1 MTAADLTCR
10 ELVEIVTDY
19 LEGRLPP
26 RDLMRFKEHV
36 LMCEGCAV
44 YIEQMRETIRL
55 TGTLRT
61 EDVPAEVEE
70 ELLRAFRG
78 WKAG

>member
-19 LEGRLPP
+19 LEGRLPR
-26 RDLMRFKEHV
+26 RDLMRFEEHV
-36 LMCEGCAV
+36 LGCEGCTV
-44 YIEQMRETIRL
+44 YVAQMRETIRL
-55 TGTLRT
+55 TGALRT
-61 EDVPAEVEE
+61 EDVPHEVEE

>member
-1 MTAADLTCR
+1 MTEADLTCR

-26 RDLMRFKEHV
+26 RDRMRFEDHV
-36 LMCEGCAV
+36 LVCEGCTAYV
-44 YIEQMRETIRL
+44 EQMRETIRL
-55 TGTLRT
+55 TGALRT
-61 EDVPAEVEE
+61 ADVPAEVEE

-78 WKAG
+78 WKAS

>member
-1 MTAADLTCR
+1 MTEADLTCR

-26 RDLMRFKEHV
+26 GDRVRFEEHILV
-36 LMCEGCAV
+36 CEGCTAYV
-44 YIEQMRETIRL
+44 EQMRETIRL
-55 TGTLRT
+55 TGALRT
-61 EDVPAEVEE
+61 EDVPAEAQE